1 MLRRFTFAFAISVC
15 AMSVSLAAAQEPAPV
30 SELISAVDIPYK
42 EFSLDTGLRV
52 IVHEDRK
59 APIVA
64 VSVWYNVGSKN
75 APKRTTGFAPLF
87 EHLII
92 NESENAPG
100 DFFDPLPPCGA

>member
-42 EFSLDTGLRV
+42 EFTLDNGLRV
-52 IVHEDRK
+52 IVHEDRT

-75 APKRTTGFAPLF
+75 ETKGKKGRSEERRVGKECVSTCRTRVST
-87 EHLII
+87 EH
-92 NESENAPG
+92 
-100 DFFDPLPPCGA
+100 